1 MQSTSF
7 EHWRDSPAGE
17 ADGDREPLPLRI
29 SQAGGP
35 LCRELWNA
43 LSFDMRRPDGGMVAV
58 RGEIAEPQADR
69 TEKTLKKR
77 KKSIYFQK
85 KACNCPQRVL

>member
-1 MQSTSF
+1 MSIGGTALQVKLTVTGSRCRCGY
-7 EHWRDSPAGE
+7 HR
-17 ADGDREPLPLRI
+17 
-29 SQAGGP
+29 AGGP
-35 LCRELWNA
+35 LCRELWDA

-85 KACNCPQRVL
+85 KACNCPQCVL

>member
-1 MQSTSF
+1 MQVKLTL
-7 EHWRDSPAGE
+7 AGSRCRC
-17 ADGDREPLPLRI
+17 GYHR
-29 SQAGGP
+29 AGGP
-35 LCRELWNA
+35 LCRELWDA
-43 LSFDMRRPDGGMVAV
+43 LSFDMRRPDGGMVTA

-85 KACNCPQRVL
+85 RACKFQRFVI